1 VNEAIPGNVSQWR
14 IVAFFMVDFRAGIAA
29 DQFTVSSTN
38 IAVILVFFL
47 AFLLNSF
54 TLKQNTIFT

>member
-1 VNEAIPGNVSQWR
+1 
-14 IVAFFMVDFRAGIAA
+14 MVDFRAGIAA
-29 DQFTVSSTN
+29 DQMSVSSTN